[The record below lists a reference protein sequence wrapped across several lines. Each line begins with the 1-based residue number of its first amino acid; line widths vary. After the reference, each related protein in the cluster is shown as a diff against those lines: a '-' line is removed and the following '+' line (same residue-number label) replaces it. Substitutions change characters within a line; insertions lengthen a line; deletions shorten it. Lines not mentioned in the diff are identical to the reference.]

1 MSKNSHGFTLI
12 EFLVA
17 IVILMVGLLGLL
29 QAVNLALQHNLA
41 TQFRNEAV
49 TVADEFLSRETAKT
63 FDLISTATSSP
74 SAPLG
79 LFTAKRAVSTA
90 FKIYSV
96 ERRGADVSSYSK
108 QVNINVIWR
117 HKGTR
122 YQHGSTAIV
131 SKNQ

>member
-1 MSKNSHGFTLI
+1 VYKNRRGFTLI

-17 IVILMVGLLGLL
+17 IVITMVGLLGLL
-29 QAVNLALQHNLA
+29 QSVNLALQHNLN
-41 TQFRNEAV
+41 TQLRNEAV
-49 TVADEFLSRETAKT
+49 TVADDFLNREISKT

-74 SAPLG
+74 QAPLG
-79 LFTAKRAVSTA
+79 LFTANRKVAA
-90 FKIYSV
+90 GFKIYSV
-96 ERRGADVSSYSK
+96 QRTGLSFSNSK

-122 YQHGSTAIV
+122 YQHETTAII

>member
-1 MSKNSHGFTLI
+1 MSKNSQGFTLI
-12 EFLVA
+12 EFLVS

-29 QAVNLALQHNLA
+29 QAVNLALHHNLT

-49 TVADEFLSRETAKT
+49 TVADEFLSRETAKS

-79 LFTAKRAVSTA
+79 LFTTKRKVSTA
-90 FKIYSV
+90 FKSYSV
-96 ERRGADVSSYSK
+96 ERRGTDISSFSK

-117 HKGTR
+117 HKGSR
-122 YQHGSTAIV
+122 YLHESTAIV